1 MSARASGPFCL
12 SPNCIRN
19 RRLLNWT
26 TGKMPLS
33 LPAQHAC
40 NRSLS
45 LAESARHTIGAG
57 AGQQSRPA
65 KERIMKTRL
74 FLFLAIPFPLL
85 AMTADL
91 LAQNRETG
99 PAAGRVLA
107 QTTGLDAIQHVIVI
121 YQENW
126 SFDGLYGKFPGADGI
141 ANAGDRVKQIKKDGT
156 PYLTLPQPLDTAKKP
171 PIPDPRFPADLPV
184 APYDAARF
192 VPPDQKK
199 GDIVNH
205 ALQEER
211 QINGGRM
218 DGFVG
223 WSDNAGLALSYYDAT
238 EMPVGRLAQQYT
250 LADRFFP
257 SALSGSLLTP

>member
-26 TGKMPLS
+26 TRKMLLS

-74 FLFLAIPFPLL
+74 FLFLTAIPFPLL

-91 LAQNRETG
+91 LAQNR
-99 PAAGRVLA
+99 GRVLA
-107 QTTGLDAIQHVIVI
+107 QTTGLGAIQ
-121 YQENW
+121 
-126 SFDGLYGKFPGADGI
+126 
-141 ANAGDRVKQIKKDGT
+141 
-156 PYLTLPQPLDTAKKP
+156 
-171 PIPDPRFPADLPV
+171 
-184 APYDAARF
+184 
-192 VPPDQKK
+192 
-199 GDIVNH
+199 
-205 ALQEER
+205 
-211 QINGGRM
+211 
-218 DGFVG
+218 
-223 WSDNAGLALSYYDAT
+223 
-238 EMPVGRLAQQYT
+238 
-250 LADRFFP
+250 
-257 SALSGSLLTP
+257 